1 MKPVLKSILIS
12 FTFSA
17 VGMCWLLFMLFRG
30 GGDWLLSWIGV
41 LMAYLSLY
49 TLIDL
54 YCKNTYEKTLN
65 IVLIKS
71 TVTTFSF
78 GVLGIIFGIIHEL
91 LTPWSLSLMV
101 WSWLLTL
108 LLFLTTIILLV
119 SLVFVNRKE
128 QNFPGVYRLLIL
140 LNLLL
145 TLGPVL
151 WPLFLTIIGN
161 GMNASAGW

>member
-12 FTFSA
+12 FAFSA

-49 TLIDL
+49 ILIDL

-101 WSWLLTL
+101 WYWLLTL

-119 SLVFVNRKE
+119 ILVFVNRKD

>member
-12 FTFSA
+12 FAFSA
-17 VGMCWLLFMLFRG
+17 VGMCWLLFILFRG

-101 WSWLLTL
+101 WYWLLIL

-119 SLVFVNRKE
+119 ILVFVNRKD

-151 WPLFLTIIGN
+151 WPLFLTILGN
-161 GMNASAGW
+161 GMNANAGW

>member
-30 GGDWLLSWIGV
+30 GGDWLLSWVGV

-101 WSWLLTL
+101 WYWLLTL

-119 SLVFVNRKE
+119 ILIFVNRKD

>member
-12 FTFSA
+12 FAFSA

-41 LMAYLSLY
+41 LMAYFSLY

-101 WSWLLTL
+101 WYWLLIL

-119 SLVFVNRKE
+119 ILVFVNRKD

-151 WPLFLTIIGN
+151 WPLFLTILGN

>member
-12 FTFSA
+12 FAFSA
-17 VGMCWLLFMLFRG
+17 VGMCWLLFILFRG

-101 WSWLLTL
+101 WYWLLTL

-119 SLVFVNRKE
+119 SLVFVNRKD

-151 WPLFLTIIGN
+151 WPLFFTIIGN

>member
-12 FTFSA
+12 FAFSA

-71 TVTTFSF
+71 IVTTFSF

-101 WSWLLTL
+101 WYWLLIL

-119 SLVFVNRKE
+119 ILVFVNRKDH
-128 QNFPGVYRLLIL
+128 NFSGVYRILIL
-140 LNLLL
+140 LNILL

-151 WPLFLTIIGN
+151 WPILLTIIGN

>member
-12 FTFSA
+12 FAFSA

-101 WSWLLTL
+101 WYWLLTL

-119 SLVFVNRKE
+119 ILIFVNRKD
-128 QNFPGVYRLLIL
+128 QNFSGVYRLLIL

>member
-12 FTFSA
+12 FAFSA

-101 WSWLLTL
+101 WYWLLIL

-119 SLVFVNRKE
+119 ILVFVNRKD

-140 LNLLL
+140 LSLLL

-151 WPLFLTIIGN
+151 WPLFFTIIGN

>member
-1 MKPVLKSILIS
+1 MKSVLKSILSS
-12 FTFSA
+12 FVFSA
-17 VGMCWLLFMLFRG
+17 VGMCWLLYVLFKG
-30 GGDWLLSWIGV
+30 DGDWLLSWIGV

-101 WSWLLTL
+101 WYWLLVL
-108 LLFLTTIILLV
+108 LLFVTTIILLV
-119 SLVFVNRKE
+119 FVVFVNRK
-128 QNFPGVYRLLIL
+128 NYNIPGRYRILIL
-140 LNLLL
+140 LNLFL

-151 WPLFLTIIGN
+151 WPLLLTIIGN
-161 GMNASAGW
+161 GINASAGW

>member
-12 FTFSA
+12 FAFSA
-17 VGMCWLLFMLFRG
+17 VGMCWLLFILFRG

-101 WSWLLTL
+101 WYWLLIL
-108 LLFLTTIILLV
+108 LLFLTTITLLV
-119 SLVFVNRKE
+119 ILVFVNRKD

>member
-1 MKPVLKSILIS
+1 MLIS
-12 FTFSA
+12 FFFFSA
-17 VGMCWLLFMLFRG
+17 VGMCWLLFILFRG

-101 WSWLLTL
+101 WYWLLTL

-119 SLVFVNRKE
+119 SLVFVNRKD

>member
-12 FTFSA
+12 FAFSA

-41 LMAYLSLY
+41 LMAYFSLC

-101 WSWLLTL
+101 WYWLLIL

-119 SLVFVNRKE
+119 ILVFVNRKD

>member
-12 FTFSA
+12 FAFSA
-17 VGMCWLLFMLFRG
+17 VGMCWLLFILFRG

-101 WSWLLTL
+101 WYWLLTL

-119 SLVFVNRKE
+119 ILVFVNRKD

>member
-12 FTFSA
+12 FAFSA
-17 VGMCWLLFMLFRG
+17 VGMCWLLFILFRG

-101 WSWLLTL
+101 WYWLLIL

-119 SLVFVNRKE
+119 ILVFVNRKD

-151 WPLFLTIIGN
+151 WPLFLTILGN

>member
-101 WSWLLTL
+101 WYWLLTL

>member
-12 FTFSA
+12 FAFSA

-101 WSWLLTL
+101 WYWLLIL

-119 SLVFVNRKE
+119 ILVFVNRKD

>member
-1 MKPVLKSILIS
+1 MKPILKSILLS
-12 FTFSA
+12 FIFSA

-101 WSWLLTL
+101 WYWLLTL

-119 SLVFVNRKE
+119 ILVFVNRKD

-151 WPLFLTIIGN
+151 WPLFLTILGN

>member
-12 FTFSA
+12 FAFSA

-78 GVLGIIFGIIHEL
+78 EVLGIIFGIIHEL

-101 WSWLLTL
+101 WYWLLTL

-119 SLVFVNRKE
+119 ILVFVNRKD

-140 LNLLL
+140 LNVLL

>member
-12 FTFSA
+12 FAFSA

-101 WSWLLTL
+101 WYWLLTL
-108 LLFLTTIILLV
+108 LLFLTTITLLV
-119 SLVFVNRKE
+119 ILVFVNRKD
-128 QNFPGVYRLLIL
+128 QNFPGGYRLLIL

>member
-12 FTFSA
+12 FAFSA

-101 WSWLLTL
+101 WYWLLTL

-119 SLVFVNRKE
+119 ILVFVNRKD

-140 LNLLL
+140 LSLLL

-151 WPLFLTIIGN
+151 WPLFLTILGN

>member
-12 FTFSA
+12 FAFSA

-101 WSWLLTL
+101 WYWLLTL

-119 SLVFVNRKE
+119 ILVFANRKD

>member
-12 FTFSA
+12 FAFSA
-17 VGMCWLLFMLFRG
+17 VGMCWLLFILFRG

-41 LMAYLSLY
+41 LMVYLSLY

-101 WSWLLTL
+101 WYWLLIL

-119 SLVFVNRKE
+119 ILVFVNRKD

-151 WPLFLTIIGN
+151 WPLFLTILGN

>member
-12 FTFSA
+12 FAFSA

-41 LMAYLSLY
+41 LMAYFSLY

-101 WSWLLTL
+101 WYWLLIL

-119 SLVFVNRKE
+119 ILVFVNRKD

>member
-12 FTFSA
+12 FAFSA

-101 WSWLLTL
+101 WYWLLIL

-119 SLVFVNRKE
+119 ILVFVNRKD
-128 QNFPGVYRLLIL
+128 QNFPWVYRLLIL

>member
-12 FTFSA
+12 FAFSA

-65 IVLIKS
+65 IALIKS

-101 WSWLLTL
+101 WYWLLTL

-119 SLVFVNRKE
+119 ILVFVNRKD
-128 QNFPGVYRLLIL
+128 QNFSGVYRLLIL

-151 WPLFLTIIGN
+151 WPLFLTILGN

>member
-12 FTFSA
+12 FAFSA

-101 WSWLLTL
+101 WYWLLTL

-119 SLVFVNRKE
+119 ILVFVNRKD
-128 QNFPGVYRLLIL
+128 QNFSGVYRLLIL

-151 WPLFLTIIGN
+151 WPLFLTILGN

>member
-12 FTFSA
+12 FAFSA
-17 VGMCWLLFMLFRG
+17 VEMCWLLFMLFRG

-101 WSWLLTL
+101 WYWLLTL

-119 SLVFVNRKE
+119 ILVFVNRKD

>member
-12 FTFSA
+12 FAFSA
-17 VGMCWLLFMLFRG
+17 VGMCWLLFILFRG

-41 LMAYLSLY
+41 LMVYLSLY

-101 WSWLLTL
+101 WYWLLTL

-119 SLVFVNRKE
+119 ILVFVNRKD

-151 WPLFLTIIGN
+151 WPLFLTILGN

>member
-1 MKPVLKSILIS
+1 MKLVLKSILIS
-12 FTFSA
+12 FIFSA
-17 VGMCWLLFMLFRG
+17 VGMCWLMFLLFRG
-30 GGDWLLSWIGV
+30 GGDWLLSWVGV
-41 LMAYLSLY
+41 LMAYLSLF

-65 IVLIKS
+65 KLLIKS

-101 WSWLLTL
+101 WYWLVMLV
-108 LLFLTTIILLV
+108 LFLTTIISLV
-119 SLVFVNRKE
+119 SLVFVNRKNH
-128 QNFPGVYRLLIL
+128 NFTGVYRILIL
-140 LNLLL
+140 LNVLL

-151 WPLFLTIIGN
+151 WPLLLSIIGN

>member
-12 FTFSA
+12 FAFSA

-41 LMAYLSLY
+41 LMAYFSLY

-101 WSWLLTL
+101 WYWLLIL

-119 SLVFVNRKE
+119 ILVFVNRKD

-140 LNLLL
+140 LSLLL

>member
-12 FTFSA
+12 FAFSA

-65 IVLIKS
+65 KLLIKS

-78 GVLGIIFGIIHEL
+78 GVLGITFGIIHEL

-101 WSWLLTL
+101 WYWLLIL

-119 SLVFVNRKE
+119 ILVFVNRKDH
-128 QNFPGVYRLLIL
+128 NFSGVYRILIL
-140 LNLLL
+140 LNILL

-151 WPLFLTIIGN
+151 WPLLLTILGN